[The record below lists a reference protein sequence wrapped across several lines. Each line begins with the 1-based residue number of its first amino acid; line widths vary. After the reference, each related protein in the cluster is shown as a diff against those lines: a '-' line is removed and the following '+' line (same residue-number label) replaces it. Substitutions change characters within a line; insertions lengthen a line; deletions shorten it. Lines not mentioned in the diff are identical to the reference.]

1 MAIVE
6 ERWRGR
12 AQMFRNMAKPAQV
25 RVIVSYEDREIVL
38 TGVIEQLELSR
49 DYNNVVTVGGSGVIR
64 EPVGPTRLELT
75 AIINETVVDVE
86 DETGEG

>member
-6 ERWRGR
+6 EQWRGR

-38 TGVIEQLELSR
+38 TGVIEQLTLSR
-49 DYNNVVTVGGSGVIR
+49 ETYDVASVNGWR
-64 EPVGPTRLELT
+64 ESRPTGPTRLELT
-75 AIINETVVDVE
+75 ALINETVVDVE